1 MSREIVNLKTEL
13 QELKNMMRLSFDLQ
27 LDIQRS
33 IRQEVSA
40 ALAQRSGKQ

>member
-1 MSREIVNLKTEL
+1 MSREILSLKTEL

-33 IRQEVSA
+33 IKQEVSA
-40 ALAQRSGKQ
+40 ALGQRTGMQ